1 MNAIWKHP
9 FHLIAIAAG
18 AGAVAVV
25 LWKVDH
31 SGQHF
36 AAYTGVM
43 VAMLAAVDLARRL
56 GLEPKNDPARPK
68 KRT

>member
-1 MNAIWKHP
+1 MNAISKYP

-18 AGAVAVV
+18 AAAVAVV

-36 AAYTGVM
+36 AAYTGAM

-68 KRT
+68 NRT